1 MGFDGSSITGF
12 NPIEE
17 SDMIAMPDPSSF
29 AVLPWR
35 PEENATARMFC
46 DVQVPGGEPYE
57 GDPRWILRR
66 ALQARRGDG
75 LRRLQHRPRARVLL
89 LQGREDRRAAPPEV
103 LDEGGY
109 FDLTTLDA
117 GSDVRRETILALE
130 QLGIH
135 VEYAHHEVGPLP
147 ARGRHALQGRARDV
161 RRLHDLPDHGQGVR
175 DEVRH
180 ARDLH
185 AEAAVRRER
194 LRDARAPVA
203 VGRRPQRLLR
213 PRRPVLP
220 LAPRRRRSSPASCA
234 TRARSRRCSP
244 SG

>member
-1 MGFDGSSITGF
+1 
-12 NPIEE
+12 
-17 SDMIAMPDPSSF
+17 
-29 AVLPWR
+29 
-35 PEENATARMFC
+35 MFC

-66 ALQARRGDG
+66 ALKRAEDMGFDAYNIGPELEYFYFKEARPKGGAPEIARRGRLLRPDHARRR
-75 LRRLQHRPRARVLL
+75 LRRPPRDDPRARAARDPRRVRPPR
-89 LQGREDRRAAPPEV
+89 GR
-103 LDEGGY
+103 
-109 FDLTTLDA
+109 
-117 GSDVRRETILALE
+117 
-130 QLGIH
+130 
-135 VEYAHHEVGPLP
+135 PLP

-194 LRDARAPVA
+194 LRDARPPVA

-213 PRRPVLP
+213 RRRPVLP
-220 LAPRRRRSSPASCA
+220 LADREGVHRRPAPP
-234 TRARSRRCSP
+234 RARDRAAVRAVGQLLQAARAGLRGAGLPRPGRGATARR
-244 SG
+244 